1 MRRTDRLFDIIQL
14 FRPGGLIKGAEIAE
28 KLEVSLR
35 TIYRDIDTLVAAGVP
50 IEGERGVGYIL
61 REPIF
66 LPPLTLSEDELAAL
80 QLGVGIV
87 QKSGGTDLAEAADGL
102 LGKINAVLPTER
114 RGKDYLTSVE
124 LFPAGAFD
132 APNLATLNAAI
143 ETRQRLRIA
152 YQALNNQTS
161 TRTIRPLHI
170 EYWGRVWTLTC
181 WCELRDSFRAF
192 RIDRICECTMTGDSF
207 DAEDGKT
214 YADYISQMTG

>member
-14 FRPGGLIKGAEIAE
+14 FRPGRLIKGAEIAE

-66 LPPLTLSEDELAAL
+66 LPPLTLTEDELAAL

-87 QKSGGTDLAEAADGL
+87 RKSGGADMGRAAESL
-102 LGKINAVLPTER
+102 LDKIDAVLPSDR
-114 RGKDYLTSVE
+114 RQRDYLSAVE
-124 LFPAGAFD
+124 LFPAGAAD
-132 APNLATLNAAI
+132 APSLSVLNAAI
-143 ETRQRLRIA
+143 ETRTKLKITYETLDGVGSA
-152 YQALNNQTS
+152 
-161 TRTIRPLHI
+161 RTIRPLHI

-181 WCELRDSFRAF
+181 WCELRDDFRAF
-192 RIDRICECTMTGDSF
+192 RIDRIRDNAVTGDHF
-207 DAEDGKT
+207 ADEPGKT
-214 YADYISQMTG
+214 YADFLATMRG